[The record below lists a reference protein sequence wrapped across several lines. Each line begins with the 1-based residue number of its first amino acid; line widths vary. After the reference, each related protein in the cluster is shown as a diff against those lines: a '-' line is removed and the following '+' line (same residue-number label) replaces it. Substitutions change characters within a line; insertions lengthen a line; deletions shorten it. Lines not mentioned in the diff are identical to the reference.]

1 MVEKPASSAGPPLRR
16 TGISGRSIAAMVVG
30 ICSLP
35 LLIPIPLP
43 GMIPGLG
50 LVLGIVAI
58 VLSAIELKAIAK
70 GKVNPR
76 SRGFAVAGLAC
87 GIVGAVSGVLFI
99 IFFGAIIMP
108 LICAAI
114 AAVAATL
121 KSGQIPLPR

>member
-1 MVEKPASSAGPPLRR
+1 MVEK
-16 TGISGRSIAAMVVG
+16 TGISGRSIASMVVG

-58 VLSAIELKAIAK
+58 ILAAIELKAIAK

-76 SRGFAVAGLAC
+76 SRGFAVAGMAT
-87 GIVGAVSGVLFI
+87 GIVGAISGVLFI

-108 LICAAI
+108 AILAAI
-114 AAVAATL
+114 AGIAAAL
-121 KSGQIPLPR
+121 KGGQIPIPG

>member
-1 MVEKPASSAGPPLRR
+1 MVEK

-58 VLSAIELKAIAK
+58 VLAAMELKAIAK
-70 GKVNPR
+70 GKVDPR
-76 SRGFAVAGLAC
+76 NKGFAVAGMAC
-87 GIVGAVSGVLFI
+87 GIVGTILGILII
-99 IFFGAIIMP
+99 IFFGAIASTV
-108 LICAAI
+108 LAAI
-114 AAVAATL
+114 AAAL
-121 KSGQIPLPR
+121 KSGQIPLPK